1 MAGDAG
7 RGPRW
12 WRGSILAQP
21 GYSYYLIAMLFGGTG
36 FWVARIAQD
45 WLLLQLT
52 HNVATVGI
60 ASSLQFAPLLIF
72 GLWGGAIADRF
83 SVRNLV
89 MIAQFTIG
97 LSSTALG
104 LLALTGHIRPWHV
117 FVSAGMIGMAQVLE
131 QPSRASLISQ
141 LAGVRLG
148 QALSLNSIA
157 FQATAFWGPAL
168 ATLIIASVGTG
179 YAFLTNAVGG
189 FMTVLLYTRIT
200 TIRKP
205 SRVQSA
211 GTIRAG
217 LVAIKETSQIAW
229 TIVLIGVLSVNLFNM
244 PLIYADMANKVFSTG
259 VGGYSWYN
267 TIAALG
273 AIGGSLIAGWRRDPI
288 RVRFLGINLFIMGSL
303 AIIMSFSPSSLVF
316 SGFAFVMAVLFMMQM
331 LFSSGLVQLTAD
343 PSARGRIMSV
353 YSMVFLGGQALSAP
367 ILGRVIDAIGSRA
380 TLALN
385 GGIVMVGAVT
395 VSLLIGRS
403 TNQQLRWIDGRLR
416 IIKRDE
422 VFAQAASATQA
433 QSATQAYSATQA

>member
-1 MAGDAG
+1 MSNPALAPAPLPTAGDAG

-12 WRGSILAQP
+12 LRGTVVAQP
-21 GYSYYLIAMLFGGTG
+21 GYLYYLVAMLFGGTG

-52 HNVATVGI
+52 NNVATVGI

-83 SVRNLV
+83 NVRNLV
-89 MIAQFTIG
+89 MIAQATIG
-97 LSSTALG
+97 LSSATLG
-104 LLALTGHIRPWHV
+104 VLALTGNIKPWHV
-117 FVSAGMIGMAQVLE
+117 FVSAGVIGMAQVLE

-141 LAGVRLG
+141 LSGVKLG

-168 ATLIIASVGTG
+168 ATIIIATVGTG

-189 FMTVLLYTRIT
+189 FMTVLLYTRIKT
-200 TIRKP
+200 VRKP

-211 GTIRAG
+211 GTIRDG
-217 LVAIKETSQIAW
+217 LRAIRETSQIAW

-259 VGGYSWYN
+259 VSGYSWYN

-273 AIGGSLIAGWRRDPI
+273 AIGGALIAGWRRDPI
-288 RVRFLGINLFIMGSL
+288 RVRSLAVNLFAMGGM
-303 AIIMSFSPSSLVF
+303 AMITAWSPNSLVF
-316 SGFAFVMAVLFMMQM
+316 SGLIFGLAVLFMMQM
-331 LFSSGLVQLTAD
+331 LYSSGLVQLTAD

-353 YSMVFLGGQALSAP
+353 YSIVFLGGQALSAP
-367 ILGRVIDAIGSRA
+367 LLGRVIDTIGSRA
-380 TLALN
+380 TLTIN
-385 GGIVMVGAVT
+385 GAIVMVGAVV
-395 VSLLIGRS
+395 VSVLIGRS
-403 TNQQLRWIDGRLR
+403 TRQKLIWFDRRLR
-416 IIKRDE
+416 ITERR
-422 VFAQAASATQA
+422 SQA
-433 QSATQAYSATQA
+433 QP